1 MRNLISMAVILHVV
15 ITAAGLQL
23 NGEEVQFGDMI
34 AYPPVCD
41 GKITLQHFAVYVGD
55 RTFPGKE
62 PEHDI
67 FERLSMCTNKLHFT
81 LKATMA
87 WLHITED
94 TETLSPT
101 CIFSTL
107 NVADKPYVFNYLDG
121 YKENGKEYKKGKEE
135 KMEER
140 IREKY
145 NKCSLYSAV
154 GNNCEHLATYVRYGE
169 KISLQVNLSGEK
181 LCILPKAQQKLVY
194 AKGVAKCQ
202 NKDG

>member
-1 MRNLISMAVILHVV
+1 AASMRNLISMFDCGVPVV
-15 ITAAGLQL
+15 ISKCSFGNKHHFWFHFSQPK
-23 NGEEVQFGDMI
+23 VQFGDMI

-55 RTFPGKE
+55 RTFP
-62 PEHDI
+62 
-67 FERLSMCTNKLHFT
+67 
-81 LKATMA
+81 ATMA
-87 WLHITED
+87 WLGYW
-94 TETLSPT
+94 TLSPT

-169 KISLQVNLSGEK
+169 KISLQVRVTDSTVDNISPFAAN
-181 LCILPKAQQKLVY
+181 IHNSVTHFIRSP
-194 AKGVAKCQ
+194 
-202 NKDG
+202 

>member
-1 MRNLISMAVILHVV
+1 MEKLPSSILLFMWA
-15 ITAAGLQL
+15 TELSLAKNRSTTYL
-23 NGEEVQFGDMI
+23 N
-34 AYPPVCD
+34 AWVCAQTNYTLHWKQQWH
-41 GKITLQHFAVYVGD
+41 GCTLQVVGLAYFLLQKKANRPEKICCESLHTHTNSHFL
-55 RTFPGKE
+55 
-62 PEHDI
+62 
-67 FERLSMCTNKLHFT
+67 LSV
-81 LKATMA
+81 
-87 WLHITED
+87 ED
-94 TETLSPT
+94 TKTLSPT

-169 KISLQVNLSGEK
+169 KISLQVRVTDSTVDNISPFAAN
-181 LCILPKAQQKLVY
+181 IHNSVTHFIRSP
-194 AKGVAKCQ
+194 
-202 NKDG
+202 

>member
-67 FERLSMCTNKLHFT
+67 FERLK
-81 LKATMA
+81 
-87 WLHITED
+87 D